1 MEKKCRF
8 CSRVCHKQEH
18 LDRHERTHTKVR
30 PYRCE
35 ACEKHF
41 VRRCPSPKPRIGDEA
56 DGGVDSDTLKRHQ
69 KLHLAETEKP
79 LKRSAK
85 SGAAK
90 RSSGRGSDAS
100 RSDISLE
107 SPVDKQSPSVGEAE
121 VEAPQF
127 SEEMT
132 TVYALDAWNFN
143 AIDVLFPGLAEKE
156 EETMENLFEESFGPF
171 EDGSIESRSTD
182 FTINPGDIWGNL

>member
-1 MEKKCRF
+1 
-8 CSRVCHKQEH
+8 V
-18 LDRHERTHTKVR
+18 
-30 PYRCE
+30 
-35 ACEKHF
+35 
-41 VRRCPSPKPRIGDEA
+41 G
-56 DGGVDSDTLKRHQ
+56 SDTLKRHQ
-69 KLHLAETEKP
+69 KLHLAEAEKP

-85 SGAAK
+85 SGATK

-107 SPVDKQSPSVGEAE
+107 SPVDKESPSVGEAE

-132 TVYALDAWNFN
+132 TVYALDAWNFD
-143 AIDVLFPGLAEKE
+143 AVDVLFPGFAGK

-182 FTINPGDIWGNL
+182 FTINPGAIWGNL

>member
-1 MEKKCRF
+1 
-8 CSRVCHKQEH
+8 

-41 VRRCPSPKPRIGDEA
+41 VRRYRPSSTNSLFALA
-56 DGGVDSDTLKRHQ
+56 DGNSDTLKRHQ
-69 KLHLAETEKP
+69 KLHLAEADKP
-79 LKRSAK
+79 PKRSAK
-85 SGAAK
+85 SGATK

-107 SPVDKQSPSVGEAE
+107 SPVDKEGSPSVGEAE

-132 TVYALDAWNFN
+132 TVYALDAWNFD
-143 AIDVLFPGLAEKE
+143 AVDVLFPGFAVKE

-171 EDGSIESRSTD
+171 EDGSIESRSMD